1 MGRPKSPHLIEHVD
15 EKFIGTQVREASG
28 VFAVT
33 YGNSII
39 TVRSES
45 KLTDE
50 PPRYKQ
56 TIFPTSGSAHLMAN
70 KMNKL
75 FGTDMFGVWDVS
87 AGKPHTKDK

>member
-15 EKFIGTQVREASG
+15 DKFIGTQVREASG

-33 YGNSII
+33 YGDSII
-39 TVRSES
+39 TVRSAN

-70 KMNKL
+70 KLNQQ
-75 FGTDMFGVWDVS
+75 FGTAMFGVFDVA
-87 AGKPHTKDK
+87 AGKPHIKGK